1 MRIFTVY
8 RKKLEK
14 SLKFSAIPRAV
25 KGVISLYSGTP
36 VSEVSTRRVLDVVG

>member
-14 SLKFSAIPRAV
+14 SLKFSAIPRAA

-36 VSEVSTRRVLDVVG
+36 GSEFSARKVLDVVG